1 MKPALK
7 PIIFVV
13 AALYFAVDEIF
24 SSIARPIGNWLSRL
38 RMLDRVRDWIGAL
51 RPYPALALFLVPL
64 IVLEPVKPVAT
75 YLAATG
81 FFAEGAL
88 VFVVGETLKLV
99 LIERLFHLTRD
110 KLMTIPA
117 FAWRYRRL
125 RVVLDWLEVLPAW
138 RMTRAKIKSMK
149 AFLREFVDQVFADH
163 SAQSIQS
170 EEQARLVDAAA
181 RRIPAR
187 RAQRYN

>member
-1 MKPALK
+1 MNPALK

-24 SSIARPIGNWLSRL
+24 SSVAKPIANWLSRL
-38 RMLDRVRDWIGAL
+38 RMLDRVRDWISSL
-51 RPYPALALFLVPL
+51 RPYPALALFLIPL
-64 IVLEPVKPVAT
+64 IMLEPVKPVAT

-81 FFAEGAL
+81 YFLEGTL

-99 LIERLFHLTRD
+99 FIERLFHLTRD

-117 FAWRYRRL
+117 FAWCYLRL
-125 RVVLDWLEVLPAW
+125 RVVLDWLEASAVW

-149 AFLREFVDQVFADH
+149 AFLREFIAEVFADH
-163 SAQSIQS
+163 PAQSANS
-170 EEQARLVDAAA
+170 DEQARLIDAAA